1 MYILYVYIILPFAIL
16 SSFELSKKFLLSN
29 SSFIR
34 IYIYGYMIYI
44 THISYIIYILHFQGW
59 RQNRGVALP
68 YTFKFNSLLVQMKLL
83 AEGTE
88 LGNLQTN

>member
-1 MYILYVYIILPFAIL
+1 M
-16 SSFELSKKFLLSN
+16 SKVDGSDREPDLMRRSASINVADPQSDFVHS
-29 SSFIR
+29 
-34 IYIYGYMIYI
+34 
-44 THISYIIYILHFQGW
+44 FQGW

-68 YTFKFNSLLVQMKLL
+68 YTFEFYSLLVQLKLL

>member
-1 MYILYVYIILPFAIL
+1 M
-16 SSFELSKKFLLSN
+16 SKVDGSDREPDLMRRSASINVADPQSDFV
-29 SSFIR
+29 
-34 IYIYGYMIYI
+34 
-44 THISYIIYILHFQGW
+44 HFQGW

-68 YTFKFNSLLVQMKLL
+68 YTFKFYSLLVQMKLL